1 MEIQKR
7 HSTPTPR
14 TSRSTDTCTK
24 TQGSSL
30 WSPKDLGVTE
40 GVNRKEPRRLRPA
53 WGCRLRS
60 WWRRAQFAKTL
71 WAAGDSFSA

>member
-7 HSTPTPR
+7 HSPPTPPR
-14 TSRSTDTCTK
+14 TSRRTDTCTK

-30 WSPKDLGVTE
+30 WSPEDHGVTE

-53 WGCRLRS
+53 WGCQRRS
-60 WWRRAQFAKTL
+60 WL
-71 WAAGDSFSA
+71 GAGGVR